1 MNSIATNTVQSGIK
15 SGADYLEP
23 SSLALGVT
31 LSGEKLSIEIALAEY
46 FSRLL
51 SNIQSEQ
58 SYDHKSLFES
68 PRRDLNCYQQWR

>member
-46 FSRLL
+46 SHAFLVISNQSRATIIRHSL
-51 SNIQSEQ
+51 SHLGAI
-58 SYDHKSLFES
+58 
-68 PRRDLNCYQQWR
+68 